1 MLGGSL
7 SCRRSVG
14 TTDAAD
20 VATCCEVA
28 APAYS
33 GYTGKRMEPTTPHS
47 GHSALDP
54 QSSAPGAEPARPG
67 RLLTRP
73 ASSVPRAASV
83 QAAGVAA
90 AQAAPPVSVDIESL
104 VTEDD
109 TPVDNMPSEKQQ
121 RLLTE
126 PLYSSWAGPGGGRTF
141 LAAANVGVFAEARNP
156 AIVPDVFLS
165 LDVQVADNWWDKRHR
180 SYFVWEFGKPP
191 DLVVEI
197 VSNREGNEV
206 GSKRFAYARMGVS
219 YYVIYDPFHRVMRED
234 VRVYRLRDGS
244 YERQESLRFAELRL
258 GLRLWEGAFEGV
270 WWSGW
275 LRWTD
280 EHDVLIPTGRE
291 QRQRADQEGQR
302 ADQEGQRADQEG
314 QRADQEGQRADQ
326 EGQRADQ
333 EGQRADQEGQR
344 ADQEGQRA
352 DQEGQRADQE
362 RHRAE
367 HAEYLLS
374 EERRRAERLAALLR
388 RSGIDPERG

>member
-1 MLGGSL
+1 M
-7 SCRRSVG
+7 
-14 TTDAAD
+14 A
-20 VATCCEVA
+20 
-28 APAYS
+28 
-33 GYTGKRMEPTTPHS
+33 
-47 GHSALDP
+47 
-54 QSSAPGAEPARPG
+54 
-67 RLLTRP
+67 
-73 ASSVPRAASV
+73 RAASV

-90 AQAAPPVSVDIESL
+90 ALAAPPVSVDIESL

-126 PLYSSWAGPGGGRTF
+126 PLYSSWGGPGGGRPF
-141 LAAANVGVFAEARNP
+141 LAAANVGVFAEERNP

-206 GSKRFAYARMGVS
+206 GSKTLAYARMGVG

-234 VRVYRLRDGS
+234 VRVYRLRDGG

-302 ADQEGQRADQEG
+302 ADQE
-314 QRADQEGQRADQ
+314 
-326 EGQRADQ
+326 
-333 EGQRADQEGQR
+333 
-344 ADQEGQRA
+344 
-352 DQEGQRADQE
+352 

-367 HAEYLLS
+367 HAEHLLS

-388 RSGIDPERG
+388 QAGIDPERG